1 MASSIKIK
9 AARSPGH
16 ANTEDAACNV
26 APPLYLCMDVPHS
39 VRSSELR
46 ALALLPDKHAAD
58 LATYSD
64 SCKVRCWKPRRLF
77 VLFFVLFLCS
87 LARYPTE

>member
-26 APPLYLCMDVPHS
+26 APPLYLCHLGWLSRDDADTAAAAAPLM
-39 VRSSELR
+39 SS
-46 ALALLPDKHAAD
+46 P
-58 LATYSD
+58 T
-64 SCKVRCWKPRRLF
+64 
-77 VLFFVLFLCS
+77 VLS
-87 LARYPTE
+87 TGHRGNTSA